1 LYKFAWGSSKW
12 RILRDADGPMQTTNI
27 HEIGTVLLK
36 NQWRNDM
43 KPILKTT
50 MLAALMA
57 SAGLAWSDD
66 TIKIGVS
73 GPFTGGSSSMG
84 VSMRDGVR
92 LATQEINKAGG
103 VLGKKIELI
112 ERDDE
117 AKNERG
123 VQIAQELINKE
134 HVVADL
140 GFINTGVAQAAQRF
154 YQEAKIPVFNNVATG
169 SILTKQFIAPE
180 FSENYI
186 FRNAASDSIQ
196 APMIVEEAVVRRGF
210 KKVAILADST
220 NYGQLGLADLEKAL
234 AAKSI
239 KAVATEK
246 FNIKDIDM
254 TAQLLKAKEAGAE
267 VILTYGIGPELAQI
281 ANGMTKLGW
290 KVPMIGSWTLS
301 MANFIDNAGQGG
313 QGARMPQTFIQ
324 EPNTVK
330 RKTFIDAYLKEF
342 KPKNNR
348 IDSPVSAAQAYDS
361 VYLLAAAIKQ
371 AGSTDGVKIREA
383 LENLQTKV
391 DGVVMVYDHP
401 FTKSD
406 HEAITAN
413 IPIYGEVKSGKV
425 VYAYEEDR
433 LKGADLKLKDSKA
446 KAK

>member
-1 LYKFAWGSSKW
+1 
-12 RILRDADGPMQTTNI
+12 
-27 HEIGTVLLK
+27 
-36 NQWRNDM
+36 M

-234 AAKSI
+234 TAKSI